1 MEDILQK
8 LSALLQLHLPQSEIE
23 MEYVRDNKVS
33 GFLIW
38 EGFAGSE
45 HIERQRMVWNLIRK
59 ELSQDEQARI
69 IAVLTLTPEEMTSAR
84 AG

>member
-1 MEDILQK
+1 MEDLLQK
-8 LSALLQLHLPQSEIE
+8 LSDLLRSRFPQCEIE
-23 MEYVRDNKVS
+23 LEYRGDGRVS

-59 ELSQDEQARI
+59 ELPQEEQVKI
-69 IAVLTLTPEEMTSAR
+69 VAVLTLTPEEMTAAR